1 MRYIFAKENEPPH
14 PLSRARNY
22 HINWRGGG
30 EGKNTHHCN
39 YRKID

>member
-22 HINWRGGG
+22 HINWRGG
-30 EGKNTHHCN
+30 EE
-39 YRKID
+39 KIPTTAITEK